1 MNEINKFE
9 RKLSGKGTARAGKR
23 LTLLISNEDLNA
35 IINIINSLQD
45 SEVLIDEVTKELLKD
60 KT

>member
-9 RKLSGKGTARAGKR
+9 RELIGKGTARAGNR
-23 LTLLISNEDLNA
+23 LTLFISNEDLNVV
-35 IINIINSLQD
+35 INIINSLQD
-45 SEVLIDEVTKELLKD
+45 SEVLIDEVTKELVKG

>member
-9 RKLSGKGTARAGKR
+9 REFIGKGTARAGNR
-23 LTLLISNEDLNA
+23 LTLFISNEDLNVV
-35 IINIINSLQD
+35 INIINSLQD
-45 SEVLIDEVTKELLKD
+45 SEVLIDEVTKELLKG

>member
-23 LTLLISNEDLNA
+23 LTLFISNEDLNV

-45 SEVLIDEVTKELLKD
+45 SEVLIDEVTKELLKG

>member
-23 LTLLISNEDLNA
+23 LNLFISNEDLNVV
-35 IINIINSLQD
+35 INIINSLQD
-45 SEVLIDEVTKELLKD
+45 SEVLIDEVTKELLKG

>member
-23 LTLLISNEDLNA
+23 LTLFISNEDLND

-45 SEVLIDEVTKELLKD
+45 SEMLIDEVTKELLKG